1 MRGGG
6 RRPPRSV
13 LVLTF
18 AAAWERG
25 GVLHFIFYC
34 PRRGPPEPGHAVP
47 LSLATLSRRAG
58 KLPAVGRE
66 GHDLYRPPRRGQA
79 GRRSCRPCRICIEV
93 RGPRSTPQQRSPP
106 APRRSSSY
114 ATRSNSVG
122 RACARR
128 SSRRRPRLPCALAPP
143 PNYLCWQRPAVPRSV
158 HCCGHPA
165 GRGRIPPRARLWGA
179 SVHGQRQTRQRLA
192 GWYDQQSRVG
202 LRWVWSARARGEGTN
217 HIRRALDVRRLEGG
231 EEEAA
236 TTVVVRSASI
246 MPVYRCLRRKRRRG
260 VASGPVLGGD
270 GVELRNDGW
279 QAGAAQKG
287 ECRVAGELLRQLT
300 TAGQERHNTIRASL
314 QDLRHPR

>member
-1 MRGGG
+1 MTCTGHRGEVKRGGG
-6 RRPPRSV
+6 RADLAAFALRSGVPGQPRHSAPRQRHAAPPP
-13 LVLTF
+13 TPP
-18 AAAWERG
+18 AATVWGERAPG
-25 GVLHFIFYC
+25 GAAGGG
-34 PRRGPPEPGHAVP
+34 RGCHVP
-47 LSLATLSRRAG
+47 L
-58 KLPAVGRE
+58 P
-66 GHDLYRPPRRGQA
+66 
-79 GRRSCRPCRICIEV
+79 
-93 RGPRSTPQQRSPP
+93 
-106 APRRSSSY
+106 
-114 ATRSNSVG
+114 
-122 RACARR
+122 
-128 SSRRRPRLPCALAPP
+128 PP

-192 GWYDQQSRVG
+192 GWHDQQSRVG